1 MLFIAIVIVGWERLL
16 TTWVHVI
23 MTSARHIIFV
33 GALLIKINTNL
44 FRYTTFFYT
53 TGSCAVRIYIVL
65 YLIVYSIKPGSPLLA
80 RIEFQSLAHK
90 LWTSLVR
97 VYVGLMISEWYH
109 GYKFTTVNYGIRYK
123 IWGTRLGS
131 RRRVG
136 A

>member
-1 MLFIAIVIVGWERLL
+1 
-16 TTWVHVI
+16 

-80 RIEFQSLAHK
+80 RIESQSLARK

-97 VYVGLMISEWYH
+97 VYVGLMISE
-109 GYKFTTVNYGIRYK
+109 
-123 IWGTRLGS
+123 
-131 RRRVG
+131 
-136 A
+136 